1 MLREGLRMRGYNVK
15 NYPRWETVDLPDEQR
30 EELKKALEPAWNF
43 ETVAPA
49 KVA

>member
-1 MLREGLRMRGYNVK
+1 MRGYNVK

-30 EELKKALEPAWNF
+30 EELKTALEPAWNF
-43 ETVAPA
+43 DKVKSS